1 MLRVSDAVLGKEE
14 KAALARVIDSGW
26 LTQGPMVRAFERV
39 FADCHGAEDAV
50 AVGSC
55 TAALHLSLAALGVG
69 PGDEVLAPALTFV
82 ATVNAIGY
90 VGAEPVLVDIEAL
103 DAPTISLEEAERK
116 AGARTRAVILMHYA
130 GQLVDPEPW
139 RRFARDRGLLL
150 IEDSAHAVGVPEAGG
165 YGDAAAFS
173 FYGNKNMTTAEG
185 GMVLMRDLQTLERVR
200 RMRAHGMT
208 SSATERLHARDA
220 RYDVVEEGWNHR
232 MDDLRAAVG
241 LVQLGRLDE
250 MNARRADLAALYAE
264 RLAPLVERGT
274 VIIPRRD
281 GTSSAHHIHPV
292 LLPDGVD
299 RDAVAASMA
308 AEGVQTSIHY
318 RPVHMLARYRGR
330 WPALALPKSE
340 AFYRRELT
348 LPLHPGMSDDDVDL
362 VVSALETALMHA
374 REDAA

>member
-150 IEDSAHAVGVPEAGG
+150 IEDSAHAVGVPGG
-165 YGDAAAFS
+165 
-173 FYGNKNMTTAEG
+173 
-185 GMVLMRDLQTLERVR
+185 
-200 RMRAHGMT
+200 RA
-208 SSATERLHARDA
+208 ATETR
-220 RYDVVEEGWNHR
+220 
-232 MDDLRAAVG
+232 
-241 LVQLGRLDE
+241 
-250 MNARRADLAALYAE
+250 
-264 RLAPLVERGT
+264 P
-274 VIIPRRD
+274 P
-281 GTSSAHHIHPV
+281 SA
-292 LLPDGVD
+292 
-299 RDAVAASMA
+299 S
-308 AEGVQTSIHY
+308 
-318 RPVHMLARYRGR
+318 
-330 WPALALPKSE
+330 
-340 AFYRRELT
+340 
-348 LPLHPGMSDDDVDL
+348 
-362 VVSALETALMHA
+362 TAT
-374 REDAA
+374 RT

>member
-241 LVQLGRLDE
+241 LVQLGPARRDE
-250 MNARRADLAALYAE
+250 RPPGRSCGALRRTSRAARRAGNGDHPGA
-264 RLAPLVERGT
+264 GT
-274 VIIPRRD
+274 GRPRR
-281 GTSSAHHIHPV
+281 I
-292 LLPDGVD
+292 
-299 RDAVAASMA
+299 
-308 AEGVQTSIHY
+308 TSIPCSC
-318 RPVHMLARYRGR
+318 RTGWTATR
-330 WPALALPKSE
+330 WPRRWPPKACRLRSTTGRSICLRATE
-340 AFYRRELT
+340 AVGPTSPCRR
-348 LPLHPGMSDDDVDL
+348 
-362 VVSALETALMHA
+362 A
-374 REDAA
+374 RPSIVAS